1 LQVDGDGVEAP
12 LFQKPNL
19 SFQFTL
25 PEPLEMGDRYQ
36 VAALALQLTD
46 RQPGALDVVEVFQ
59 AGPFDVEA
67 EIEAGGQVKVDGTCR
82 SEQPHLRHDRP
93 EAFQERV
100 LGVAQEQEARLFG
113 EPPFPTNAV
122 AILAS
127 NLVGD
132 EAFGSENQG
141 DADAD
146 DRLTVEHD
154 GHVWRGNQLRDEV
167 G

>member
-1 LQVDGDGVEAP
+1 MKVDGDGVEAS
-12 LFQKPNL
+12 LFQEADL
-19 SFQFTL
+19 SLQFIL
-25 PEPLEMGDRYQ
+25 PEPLEVWDGHQMGGFS
-36 VAALALQLTD
+36 LQLTD
-46 RQPGALDVVEVFQ
+46 RQPSALDVVEVFQ
-59 AGPFDVEA
+59 ARTFDVEA
-67 EIEAGGQVKVDGTCR
+67 EVEAGGQVKVDGACC
-82 SEQPHLRHDRP
+82 SKQPHLRHDRP

-113 EPPFPTNAV
+113 EPPFLTDAV

-127 NLVGD
+127 HLVRDKTLWG
-132 EAFGSENQG
+132 EYQG

-146 DRLTVEHD
+146 DGLAVEHY